1 MTGIYGGDGAQLSLQ
16 ATFPN
21 LRALELEHGSVIRG
35 LGAQS
40 VERARA
46 RIRPSS
52 RWRPGCRRSPSGWRS
67 VFGELAC

>member
-35 LGAQS
+35 LAGQS
-40 VERARA
+40 VESRARFL
-46 RIRPSS
+46 PSS
-52 RWRPGCRRSPSGWRS
+52 RWRPASRCWSLGLPS
-67 VFGELAC
+67 VFSRRTS